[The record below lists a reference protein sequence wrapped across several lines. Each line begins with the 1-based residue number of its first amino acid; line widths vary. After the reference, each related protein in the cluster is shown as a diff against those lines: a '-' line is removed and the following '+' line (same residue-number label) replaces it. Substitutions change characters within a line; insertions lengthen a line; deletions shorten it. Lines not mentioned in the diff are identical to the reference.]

1 MNWLENLLIVAG
13 ISLDIF
19 AGMECQGSLVK
30 KKNKKHLFAIC
41 TVVAIGQ
48 LIELFL
54 GYFLSDLFCRK
65 YAVANEKMLGE
76 IIAMLIFFAVGIRL
90 MTKAVRNERIEE
102 HLENDLGIKRFV
114 LMVARTG
121 IYTILVGIAFG
132 FLGTNATLLLIM
144 TLIVTIAF
152 VIGGMYTGYHL
163 GFDSKTVV
171 YVVGA
176 ILLWISGF
184 NVLLSRVIEI
194 F

>member
-1 MNWLENLLIVAG
+1 
-13 ISLDIF
+13 
-19 AGMECQGSLVK
+19 
-30 KKNKKHLFAIC
+30 
-41 TVVAIGQ
+41 
-48 LIELFL
+48 
-54 GYFLSDLFCRK
+54 
-65 YAVANEKMLGE
+65 MLGE

-152 VIGGMYTGYHL
+152 VIGGMSTGYHL

>member
-30 KKNKKHLFAIC
+30 KINKKHLFAIC

-90 MTKAVRNERIEE
+90 MTEE

>member
-30 KKNKKHLFAIC
+30 KINKKHLFAIC

-114 LMVARTG
+114 LMVRQNRN
-121 IYTILVGIAFG
+121 IYDFGRHCIWLFRNECNIAF
-132 FLGTNATLLLIM
+132 NHDAHSYDCICNRRN
-144 TLIVTIAF
+144 V
-152 VIGGMYTGYHL
+152 HR
-163 GFDSKTVV
+163 
-171 YVVGA
+171 
-176 ILLWISGF
+176 ISFG
-184 NVLLSRVIEI
+184 V
-194 F
+194 